1 MWEGICLYET
11 TFDLLPTSLFHQS
24 RDVIESYFSQ
34 EQIKIN
40 ESKIIFI
47 GDGEAGKTYTI
58 QRILPEIKPGDD
70 GKYHPSKTHGILIK
84 DYHSDQDSSI
94 HFWDFGGQ
102 QIFHSM
108 HQCFLTD
115 RTGYVVVVKTRKDNQ
130 TYQVRKWLDMVKTFA
145 PNAPILLYI
154 NLEGESKT
162 YSIDIHALRSEYH
175 NIVDIAVCSAYSA
188 SDEVF
193 NNEVVTKIN
202 SLANLLDSNKMEFP
216 KDWYAIREEL
226 FNMHKSNTFYF
237 EYDKYFEICERHNVT
252 DKSIALWLLEW
263 FNDLGDCFSYSG
275 DIEEAAAN
283 TNLLHRYRILEP
295 RWLTKAIYTILVKG
309 ESQDGDGKVNH
320 KTIYEYLEEP
330 ITDEYEDLKV
340 DKYEEHEV
348 EFVLQ
353 LMRKFKMSYKLKR
366 KKEFIP
372 ALIGPNSPIE
382 MPDVSEYSYH
392 LCYEFEYL
400 SLPDSLLH
408 QLMVKCIAN
417 YTLDPIWKEG
427 FVLNDAS
434 RNTLV
439 IVKRGLKENTLILD
453 AYSDNKKEL
462 PISLQWVANQ
472 IRETGKTLDPK
483 EYIMP
488 NPDAKPDDRDR
499 FNVAEIIKKLNRGK
513 KEIDGITKDYPI
525 IELLGEYY
533 TKEAVQQA
541 QMFVMER
548 HEQLDPSILHTTVS
562 NTINVYGNYIHGEE
576 IIYTDKQLIQSIEN
590 DPIKCL
596 LELKKH
602 QDELPD
608 GFIDDLLDIFSNSKD
623 EEVKKIAD
631 DAKKADD
638 KKKSLFDNIADKSK
652 KGSDIVGFGE
662 KIAKNAPAIYD
673 AAKKYGPKV
682 GPKVMAILQM
692 LSKFI

>member
-1 MWEGICLYET
+1 M
-11 TFDLLPTSLFHQS
+11 SH
-24 RDVIESYFSQ
+24 
-34 EQIKIN
+34 K
-40 ESKIIFI
+40 
-47 GDGEAGKTYTI
+47 
-58 QRILPEIKPGDD
+58 
-70 GKYHPSKTHGILIK
+70 
-84 DYHSDQDSSI
+84 
-94 HFWDFGGQ
+94 
-102 QIFHSM
+102 
-108 HQCFLTD
+108 
-115 RTGYVVVVKTRKDNQ
+115 
-130 TYQVRKWLDMVKTFA
+130 
-145 PNAPILLYI
+145 
-154 NLEGESKT
+154 
-162 YSIDIHALRSEYH
+162 
-175 NIVDIAVCSAYSA
+175 
-188 SDEVF
+188 
-193 NNEVVTKIN
+193 
-202 SLANLLDSNKMEFP
+202 DSNTKT
-216 KDWYAIREEL
+216 EL
-226 FNMHKSNTFYF
+226 TAM
-237 EYDKYFEICERHNVT
+237 
-252 DKSIALWLLEW
+252 
-263 FNDLGDCFSYSG
+263 
-275 DIEEAAAN
+275 EAAAKYLSTRMRTVSEVRDHLSAKGYTSDEIDETVN
-283 TNLLHRYRILEP
+283 DLIGLRYLDAYQYALR
-295 RWLTKAIYTILVKG
+295 Y
-309 ESQDGDGKVNH
+309 
-320 KTIYEYLEEP
+320 YEYNREKHRGSLRAARELSEKGVDP
-330 ITDEYEDLKV
+330 ETVRYAREDFLYSNKVDEYEDLKV
-340 DKYEEHEV
+340 DRYEKREV

-353 LMRKFKMSYKLKR
+353 LMRKFKMSYELKR

-382 MPDVSEYSYH
+382 MPDVSEYAYH

-596 LELKKH
+596 LELKEH

-608 GFIDDLLDIFSNSKD
+608 S
-623 EEVKKIAD
+623 
-631 DAKKADD
+631 
-638 KKKSLFDNIADKSK
+638 
-652 KGSDIVGFGE
+652 
-662 KIAKNAPAIYD
+662 
-673 AAKKYGPKV
+673 
-682 GPKVMAILQM
+682 
-692 LSKFI
+692 